1 MNSQKRLACWIAL
14 ATLAAVPAAAQT
26 FTAGPGL
33 GLAVPDNT
41 YVGTPAS
48 MLCNSINVVSG
59 GGGGDIVD
67 NATVQVRLT
76 HTWVGDLTIKL
87 TSPAGT
93 VVTLVSR
100 PGTAEVG
107 DNGTE
112 PTAGENSNL
121 LAANPLTYDQ
131 AATTESEV
139 MGTTP
144 VNLADGQ
151 TICVDGGTPCTYN
164 PNRGSATSSEDLSTA
179 FDTQNKV
186 SNWTLCIG
194 DSVAQDLG
202 TLDGWTLTLTTTPVE
217 LESFT
222 ID

>member
-1 MNSQKRLACWIAL
+1 MVSRKHLSCWIVL
-14 ATLAAVPAAAQT
+14 AVLAAAPAAAQV

-41 YVGTPAS
+41 YVGTQAS
-48 MLCNSINVVSG
+48 MLCHSINVPTG
-59 GGGGDIVD
+59 GGGGDNVA
-67 NATVQVRLT
+67 NATLQVRLT

-87 TSPAGT
+87 VGPTGI
-93 VVTLVSR
+93 VVTVVSR
-100 PGTAEVG
+100 PGAAEVG

-112 PTAGENSNL
+112 PTAGDSSNV

-131 AATTESEV
+131 AAIPESET
-139 MGTTP
+139 MGSVP
-144 VNLADGQ
+144 ALSDAQ
-151 TICVDGGTPCTYN
+151 TVCLDGGSPCTYN

-179 FDTQNKV
+179 YDSTSKV
-186 SNWTLCIG
+186 GNWTLCIG
-194 DSVAQDLG
+194 DSAGLDLG